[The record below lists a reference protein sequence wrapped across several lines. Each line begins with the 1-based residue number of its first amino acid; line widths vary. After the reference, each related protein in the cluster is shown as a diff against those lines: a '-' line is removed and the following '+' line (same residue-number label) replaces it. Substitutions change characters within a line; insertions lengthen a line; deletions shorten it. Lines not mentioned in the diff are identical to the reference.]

1 MVYTLRLDDVISNL
15 LVPWLLKKPGSFVDG
30 IISEFVTRGGF
41 SFSSQ
46 ITMPC
51 RFSTW
56 VFLPR
61 HSFPFSD
68 ITVVKDLPASAE
80 VTA

>member
-46 ITMPC
+46 IP
-51 RFSTW
+51 RL
-56 VFLPR
+56 VDFLRGYFYPGIP
-61 HSFPFSD
+61 FPSL
-68 ITVVKDLPASAE
+68 TSP
-80 VTA
+80 